1 MKRAYL
7 DTLPAC
13 ADPRPSGP
21 TVDGL
26 HRCRC
31 GRAVVL
37 HLWRWVHWP
46 VWLDERQ

>member
-1 MKRAYL
+1 M
-7 DTLPAC
+7 TWIPITWTSC
-13 ADPRPSGP
+13 ADPRPASLE
-21 TVDGL
+21 DGL

-37 HLWRWVHWP
+37 HLWRWRHWP